1 MVQKGEEGGGQGLR
15 EAAAA
20 AAATAAAAAVVGG
33 GETGDAV
40 AHHDGEEAV
49 EAGRSRHVD
58 DGVELGEVGIPVQ
71 VDDRGEG
78 LERGR
83 LGVQGWKKPG
93 FFILKKN
100 PAQWVFLAFFLGF
113 FRVFG
118 FLFYFFEE
126 RVFRIFPVSRI
137 LLGASRL

>member
-1 MVQKGEEGGGQGLR
+1 MVEEGEEGGGQGLR

-20 AAATAAAAAVVGG
+20 AAATAAVAVGGGG

-78 LERGR
+78 LEGGR
-83 LGVQGWKKPG
+83 LGVQGWKKTR
-93 FFILKKN
+93 
-100 PAQWVFLAFFLGF
+100 VFL
-113 FRVFG
+113 
-118 FLFYFFEE
+118 
-126 RVFRIFPVSRI
+126 
-137 LLGASRL
+137 